1 MLASAL
7 LLLLLAFLTGGDSAH
22 GNAGMMATQL
32 LAIPLL
38 IVAFVRS
45 KARGRLPSARG
56 AIAVAALIVLV
67 VALQCLPIPA
77 WLWSLPSGRDAILQ
91 DLHAT
96 GIDAIARRWTLSPAA
111 SERDLYF
118 LVPGLALFF
127 CMLAMGK
134 GQWRWMLGLVVAL
147 GVANLVLAVVIVAAG
162 KGSALNPYPE
172 FAPTLGGVFA
182 NKNHQADMLAVC
194 LMLASVFM
202 LESWARF
209 RSGERS
215 IAPTVLSAILAV
227 VFLAALPV
235 MGSRAGVVV
244 AMLMLVA
251 ALLTSGMPGIQAIRK
266 SRLLQVGSL
275 IVAAV
280 LVVGLHAA
288 LAWMRFDSAVAG
300 SRYTMSAETLRIG
313 MQHAPLG
320 AGVGTFKPAFEQG
333 ADDTLLTH
341 NYINN
346 AHNDFAQWWLET
358 GVAGGL
364 VVLLALAVLVR
375 ALLALLAQRPESGTR
390 RCGMAALMGLGVMV
404 LHSTV
409 DYPLRTQALMAVF
422 GVLAGI
428 AIAASTSAPA
438 RRRRRRADDRASD
451 DATQAAAPRRLTEG
465 VRGPEA

>member
-1 MLASAL
+1 
-7 LLLLLAFLTGGDSAH
+7 
-22 GNAGMMATQL
+22 
-32 LAIPLL
+32 
-38 IVAFVRS
+38 
-45 KARGRLPSARG
+45 
-56 AIAVAALIVLV
+56 
-67 VALQCLPIPA
+67 
-77 WLWSLPSGRDAILQ
+77 
-91 DLHAT
+91 
-96 GIDAIARRWTLSPAA
+96 
-111 SERDLYF
+111 
-118 LVPGLALFF
+118 
-127 CMLAMGK
+127 
-134 GQWRWMLGLVVAL
+134 
-147 GVANLVLAVVIVAAG
+147 
-162 KGSALNPYPE
+162 
-172 FAPTLGGVFA
+172 
-182 NKNHQADMLAVC
+182 
-194 LMLASVFM
+194 
-202 LESWARF
+202 
-209 RSGERS
+209 
-215 IAPTVLSAILAV
+215 
-227 VFLAALPV
+227 
-235 MGSRAGVVV
+235 
-244 AMLMLVA
+244 
-251 ALLTSGMPGIQAIRK
+251 
-266 SRLLQVGSL
+266 
-275 IVAAV
+275 
-280 LVVGLHAA
+280 
-288 LAWMRFDSAVAG
+288 
-300 SRYTMSAETLRIG
+300 MSAETLRIG

-451 DATQAAAPRRLTEG
+451 DATQAAAPWRLTEG